1 MPLCSKKTPY
11 LLMPTIIEIK
21 AHCQHPEKIKA
32 ILTANNAVFKGID
45 HQVDTYFQ
53 VPIGRLKLREGNIEN
68 HLIQYNRP
76 NQAGPKKS
84 SVSLYKTTPDA
95 SLKTVL
101 TNALGIKVVVDKK
114 RAIYFIDNIKFHVDQ
129 VQQLGSF
136 VEIEAISEDG
146 SMPESQL
153 LAQCEKYI
161 QLFGIA
167 DADLI
172 DISYSDMLLIK

>member
-1 MPLCSKKTPY
+1 
-11 LLMPTIIEIK
+11 MPTIIEIK
-21 AHCQHPEKIKA
+21 AHCQHPEKIKT
-32 ILTANNAVFKGID
+32 ILESNNALFKGID
-45 HQVDTYFQ
+45 HQIDTYFQ
-53 VPIGRLKLREGNIEN
+53 VPKGRLKLREGNIEN
-68 HLIQYNRP
+68 HLIQYHRP

-95 SLKTVL
+95 SLKIVL
-101 TNALGIKVVVDKK
+101 TNALGVKVVVDKK

-146 SMPESQL
+146 SMPEATL

-161 QLFGIA
+161 QLFSIA
-167 DADLI
+167 DTDLI
-172 DISYSDMLLIK
+172 DVSYSDMLLA